1 MILHHPTAVYTV
13 INNSMSATEDIQQ
26 ALNVV
31 RSATADADW
40 QTRLDALLLLL
51 SASEDIVRRARQLT
65 EPKQRTRTV
74 TVPKV
79 KTVRR
84 YSTVPQPKP
93 KPAAAPSLAAVQAK
107 PPLPAQQSTVKP
119 Q

>member
-1 MILHHPTAVYTV
+1 VSVAD
-13 INNSMSATEDIQQ
+13 EIQQ
-26 ALNVV
+26 ALNAV
-31 RSATADADW
+31 RSAAADADW

-84 YSTVPQPKP
+84 YINVPQPKS

-107 PPLPAQQSTVKP
+107 PPLPAQQSTAKP